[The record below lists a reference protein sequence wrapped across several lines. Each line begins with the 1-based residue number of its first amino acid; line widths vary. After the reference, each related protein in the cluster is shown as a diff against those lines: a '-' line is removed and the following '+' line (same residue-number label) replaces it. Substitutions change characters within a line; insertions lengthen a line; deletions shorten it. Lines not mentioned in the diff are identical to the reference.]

1 MGAGDLV
8 AAVLV
13 RWRLVV
19 LVAAGVLLTIA
30 GWTLT
35 QPRLYRA
42 SASVLFNV
50 AQTDP
55 QSMAGDAPQSSN
67 ALLATQGDVLRSA
80 LVARKAAQALERD
93 RAATG
98 ARGPVRL
105 SRMAA
110 ALRAQVSVANAKASN
125 VMIVSAEDRDP
136 ARAADIANAFA
147 EAYLAQVPQLR
158 ASAAR
163 GYSAWLERRTRD
175 VRRRLEAAQQTL
187 TRYQQQHGLVGANR
201 FDLDAEALR
210 TLNAE
215 LTQAE
220 GAAAEAQ
227 SRAGSRDVPE
237 VTSSMAVQQLRT
249 SVAAQAARVAELSR
263 TLGPNHPDMQAATA
277 QLGALQGQLSAAIG
291 SAAQS
296 INAAGEASR
305 RREASVRA
313 RLAARERAML
323 AGGADQNRLTV
334 LQRDV
339 DAAQQTY
346 DQMRR
351 EIGQQ
356 FVRSQAS
363 QTNAS
368 LLDRANPPRL
378 PYKPNLPLMLVLGSV
393 LGLAL
398 GLATVM
404 GLEFLEPRVRTDRG
418 VELATGAPVIAM
430 G

>member
-13 RWRLVV
+13 RWRLVL
-19 LVAAGVLLTIA
+19 LVAAGVVLAVA
-30 GWTLT
+30 GWTLA

-50 AQTDP
+50 AQADP
-55 QSMAGDAPQSSN
+55 QSMAGDAPQASN

-80 LVARKAAQALERD
+80 LVARKVARDLAPPAPGAPEAALD
-93 RAATG
+93 RAAAT
-98 ARGPVRL
+98 
-105 SRMAA
+105 
-110 ALRAQVSVANAKASN
+110 LRAKVTVSNAKASN
-125 VMIVSAEDRDP
+125 VMIVNAEDRDP
-136 ARAADIANAFA
+136 ARAAQIANRFA

-163 GYSAWLERRTRD
+163 GYSGWLERRTRD
-175 VRRRLEAAQQTL
+175 VRHRLEAAQQAL
-187 TRYQQQHGLVGANR
+187 TRYQQEHGLVGANR

-215 LTQAE
+215 LAQAE

-249 SVAAQAARVAELSR
+249 SVATQAARVAELSR
-263 TLGPNHPDMQAATA
+263 SLGPNHPDMQAATA
-277 QLGALQGQLSAAIG
+277 QLSALQGQLSAAIG

-296 INAAGEASR
+296 VNAAGAASH

-323 AGGADQNRLTV
+323 AGSGDQNRLTV

-363 QTNAS
+363 QANAS
-368 LLDRANPPRL
+368 LLDRAKPPSL

-393 LGLAL
+393 LGLAI

-418 VELATGAPVIAM
+418 VELATGAPVIAL

>member
-1 MGAGDLV
+1 MGAGDMV

-19 LVAAGVLLTIA
+19 LVAMGVVLA
-30 GWTLT
+30 VSGWTLA

-50 AQTDP
+50 AQADP

-80 LVARKAAQALERD
+80 LVARKVARGMGLAGSPGVAPDPARLD
-93 RAATG
+93 RAAAG
-98 ARGPVRL
+98 
-105 SRMAA
+105 
-110 ALRAQVSVANAKASN
+110 LRAKVSVTNAKASN
-125 VMIVSAEDRDP
+125 VMIVSAEDGDP
-136 ARAADIANAFA
+136 VRAAQIANTFA

-158 ASAAR
+158 AAAAR
-163 GYSAWLERRTRD
+163 GYSSWLERRTRD
-175 VRRRLEAAQQTL
+175 VRQRLESAQQAL
-187 TRYQQQHGLVGANR
+187 TRYQQQRGLVGATR
-201 FDLDAEALR
+201 FDMDAEALR

-215 LTQAE
+215 LAAAE

-227 SRAGSRDVPE
+227 SRAGSRNVPE
-237 VTSSMAVQQLRT
+237 VSASIAVQQLRT
-249 SVAAQAARVAELSR
+249 SVATQVARVAELSR
-263 TLGPNHPDMQAATA
+263 TLGPSHPDMQAANA
-277 QLGALQGQLSAAIG
+277 QLAALQGQLSAAIG
-291 SAAQS
+291 SATES
-296 INAAGEASR
+296 MHAASAASQ
-305 RREASVRA
+305 RRETSIRA
-313 RLAARERAML
+313 RLAAREQAML
-323 AGGADQNRLTV
+323 AGSGDQNRLTV

-363 QTNAS
+363 QANAS
-368 LLDRANPPRL
+368 LLDRADPPSL

-393 LGLAL
+393 LGIAL
-398 GLATVM
+398 GLALVM
-404 GLEFLEPRVRTDRG
+404 GLEFLEPRVRTDHG
-418 VELATGAPVIAM
+418 VELATGAPVIAL

>member
-8 AAVLV
+8 AAVRV

-19 LVAAGVLLTIA
+19 LVAAAVLLLVA
-30 GWTLT
+30 GWTVA

-50 AQTDP
+50 AQSDP

-67 ALLATQGDVLRSA
+67 ALLATQGDVLRSMR
-80 LVARKAAQALERD
+80 VAQDVAARLGGAAGGGTDAAGLER
-93 RAATG
+93 
-98 ARGPVRL
+98 
-105 SRMAA
+105 AA
-110 ALRAQVSVANAKASN
+110 ASLRARVSVTNAKASN
-125 VMIVSAEDRDP
+125 VMIVNAEDRD
-136 ARAADIANAFA
+136 AERAARIANAFA
-147 EAYLAQVPQLR
+147 EAYLARVPQLR
-158 ASAAR
+158 AVAAQ
-163 GYSAWLERRTRD
+163 GYSSWLERRTRD
-175 VRRRLEAAQQTL
+175 VRERLETAQQAL
-187 TRYQQQHGLVGANR
+187 ARYQQQRGLVGAGR

-215 LTQAE
+215 LAQAE

-227 SRAGSRDVPE
+227 SRAGSRSVPE
-237 VTSSMAVQQLRT
+237 VASDMAVQQLRT
-249 SVAAQAARVAELSR
+249 SVAAQAGRVAELSR
-263 TLGPNHPDMQAATA
+263 TLGPSHPDMQAATA
-277 QLGALQGQLSAAIG
+277 QLTALQGQLSAAIG
-291 SAAQS
+291 SAAES
-296 INAAGEASR
+296 VEAASTASR

-313 RLAARERAML
+313 RLAAREQAMI
-323 AGGADQNRLTV
+323 AGSDDQNRLTV

-363 QTNAS
+363 QANAS
-368 LLDRANPPRL
+368 LLDRADPPGL
-378 PYKPNLPLMLVLGSV
+378 PYKPNLPLMLVLGTV
-393 LGLAL
+393 LGIAV

-404 GLEFLEPRVRTDRG
+404 GLEFLEPRIRTDHG
-418 VELATGAPVIAM
+418 VELATGAPVIAL